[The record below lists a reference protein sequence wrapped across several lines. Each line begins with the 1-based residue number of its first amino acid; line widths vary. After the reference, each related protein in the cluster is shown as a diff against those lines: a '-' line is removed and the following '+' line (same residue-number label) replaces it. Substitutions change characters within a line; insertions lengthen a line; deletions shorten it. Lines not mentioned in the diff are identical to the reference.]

1 MIVFDLVCK
10 PHGHKFEG
18 WFGSSADFDDQKA
31 RGLLT
36 CPTCGSLSV
45 SKGLM
50 APNVSAKGNQRPPAT
65 RPTGSNPAATSS
77 GTVSNTSSIP
87 LDQGEILKLAAEVQE
102 KLLEQ
107 SEWVG
112 DEFPEKAREIHYGET
127 EEKSVHGIATPDE
140 VDALEEEG
148 IDIAPLPFQV
158 TPPESQN

>member
-1 MIVFDLVCK
+1 MIVFDLVCE

-18 WFGSSADFDDQKA
+18 WFGSSAEFDDQKA
-31 RGLLT
+31 SGLLT

-50 APNVSAKGNQRPPAT
+50 APNVSAKGNQRPAAMLPVKGHT
-65 RPTGSNPAATSS
+65 PATSS
-77 GTVSNTSSIP
+77 GPVSNTSSIP
-87 LDQGEILKLAAEVQE
+87 AEQSEILKLAAEVQE

-140 VDALEEEG
+140 VEALEEEG
-148 IDIAPLPFQV
+148 IEIAPLPLPV
-158 TPPESQN
+158 APPESQN

>member
-1 MIVFDLVCK
+1 MIVFDLVCE

-31 RGLLT
+31 SGLLT

-50 APNVSAKGNQRPPAT
+50 APNVGAKGNQRSETSPNEADSAPV
-65 RPTGSNPAATSS
+65 SSS
-77 GTVSNTSSIP
+77 GTISNATSVP
-87 LDQGEILKLAAEVQE
+87 ADQGEILKLAAEVQE

-127 EEKSVHGIATPDE
+127 EEKPVHGIATPDE
-140 VDALEEEG
+140 VEALEEEG
-148 IDIAPLPFQV
+148 IEITPLPLPV
-158 TPPESQN
+158 APPESQN

>member
-31 RGLLT
+31 SGLLT
-36 CPTCGSLSV
+36 CPTCGSPSV

-50 APNVSAKGNQRPPAT
+50 APNVGAKGNQHSDRSPDEANSAPV
-65 RPTGSNPAATSS
+65 SS
-77 GTVSNTSSIP
+77 AGTVSNAASVP
-87 LDQGEILKLAAEVQE
+87 ADHGEILKLAAEVQE

-127 EEKSVHGIATPDE
+127 DEKSVHGIATPDE
-140 VDALEEEG
+140 VEALEDEG
-148 IDIAPLPFQV
+148 IEIAPLPLPV
-158 TPPESQN
+158 APPESQN